1 MLQPCEAFC
10 GNSNKALCEAR
21 EDESVFGSNACI
33 WTGGNAK
40 TCCPVGSPDCACPVR
55 RNLERGSDDD
65 DDSNT
70 QKLASKDKV
79 EKPKELS
86 NASSGLPAVDKS
98 RRRTSSEKRRSYS
111 FLDPTGPICNK
122 EVNKEMADGK
132 LGQSD
137 YQCSEDDVSSGKY
150 NCCLNSGD
158 YSCETCAT
166 CRGYGQILNGIDEML
181 GINELRLKHR
191 MKQTVRPVK
200 SSALT
205 RRYKENIWIWK
216 CHLFF
221 YTIIV

>member
-1 MLQPCEAFC
+1 MDPTTSPTA
-10 GNSNKALCEAR
+10 NPSK
-21 EDESVFGSNACI
+21 SP
-33 WTGGNAK
+33 T
-40 TCCPVGSPDCACPVR
+40 GSPTDSPTSSPTGSPTASPSCPICEETGAPCCDTCVTTGPPAGRGCIAR
-55 RNLERGSDDD
+55 RRTTSEIQTLERGSDDD
-65 DDSNT
+65 DDDDDPNT

-86 NASSGLPAVDKS
+86 NASSGLPVVDKS

-166 CRGYGQILNGIDEML
+166 CRGYGQILNGIDEM
-181 GINELRLKHR
+181 GH
-191 MKQTVRPVK
+191 
-200 SSALT
+200 S
-205 RRYKENIWIWK
+205 W
-216 CHLFF
+216 
-221 YTIIV
+221 

>member
-1 MLQPCEAFC
+1 MSLYPNIQPCEA
-10 GNSNKALCEAR
+10 LCENKKACQAR
-21 EDESVFGSNACI
+21 EDLGLCV
-33 WTGGNAK
+33 WTQLPGGVT

-65 DDSNT
+65 DDDLNT
-70 QKLASKDKV
+70 QTLASKDKV

-86 NASSGLPAVDKS
+86 NASSGLPVIDKS

-166 CRGYGQILNGIDEML
+166 CRGYGQILNGIDEM
-181 GINELRLKHR
+181 GH
-191 MKQTVRPVK
+191 
-200 SSALT
+200 S
-205 RRYKENIWIWK
+205 W
-216 CHLFF
+216 
-221 YTIIV
+221 